1 MKKSQ
6 LLDTV
11 CALTLFTMIGSANA
25 AIIASENSAITS
37 TYRSS
42 TQTIG
47 ISPSSFPGVALAL
60 NVPGESGQTPHD
72 EKSSYHINSTT
83 SESSHA
89 DSNVNLW
96 LLLIAAS
103 VFGVLSEI
111 FHGRSLNQSC
121 S

>member
-1 MKKSQ
+1 MKRLQ

-25 AIIASENSAITS
+25 AIITSDDTAITR
-37 TYRSS
+37 TYRSP
-42 TQTIG
+42 TQTTG
-47 ISPSSFPGVALAL
+47 ISPSSFAGVAPTL
-60 NVPGESGQTPHD
+60 NVPGESGQTLHD
-72 EKSSYHINSTT
+72 EKSSYYINGT
-83 SESSHA
+83 SPESSHV
-89 DSNVNLW
+89 DSNINLW

-111 FHGRSLNQSC
+111 FHGKPFNQSC